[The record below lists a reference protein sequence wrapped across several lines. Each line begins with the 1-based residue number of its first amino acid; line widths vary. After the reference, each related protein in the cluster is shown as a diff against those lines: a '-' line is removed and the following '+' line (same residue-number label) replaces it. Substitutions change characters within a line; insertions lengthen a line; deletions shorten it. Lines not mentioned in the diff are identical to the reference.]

1 MLYNRLT
8 SGTHMIQ
15 PPGALFERLLEIMAR
30 LRGPDGCPW
39 DREQT
44 RTSLKPYLLEEAYE
58 VLEAIEGRDPRAIE
72 EELGDLLFQVVF
84 HAQVAREMGEFTMA
98 DLLVRLCD
106 KMVTRH
112 PHVFADAFVGT
123 AAEALTQWEVIK
135 QRQAEE
141 SGRRRS
147 VIDGVPRALPSLLRA
162 QRMQSKAARV
172 HFDWP
177 DATAAWAKVN
187 EEVAEASRAL
197 VDGDRRRI
205 QDELGDVLFSVV
217 NVARLS
223 GIDAEEALRGAIEKF
238 RRRFTDMEADLIAQG
253 KSVGTVAQQEME
265 RSWETAKARERAG
278 GAPERAGGGDRP

>member
-1 MLYNRLT
+1 MT
-8 SGTHMIQ
+8 QSA
-15 PPGALFERLLEIMAR
+15 GALFEQLLDIMAR

-58 VLEAIEGRDPRAIE
+58 VLEAIEGSDAHALE

-84 HAQVAREMGEFTMA
+84 HAQVARESGDFTMA
-98 DLLVRLCD
+98 GLLLRLRD
-106 KMVTRH
+106 KMVSRH
-112 PHVFADAFVGT
+112 PHVFGNASVDT
-123 AAEALTQWEVIK
+123 AEEALTQWEAIK
-135 QRQAEE
+135 QRQAAEA
-141 SGRRRS
+141 GQRRS

-172 HFDWP
+172 RFDWP
-177 DATAAWAKVN
+177 NAAAAWEKVH

-197 VDGDRRRI
+197 VEGDRRRI
-205 QDELGDVLFSVV
+205 QDELGDLLFSVV

-223 GIDAEEALRGAIEKF
+223 GIDADEALGGAIEKF

-253 KSVGTVAQQEME
+253 KSVGTVAQADRE
-265 RSWETAKARERAG
+265 RSWEAAKARERSA
-278 GAPERAGGGDRP
+278 RGDRS